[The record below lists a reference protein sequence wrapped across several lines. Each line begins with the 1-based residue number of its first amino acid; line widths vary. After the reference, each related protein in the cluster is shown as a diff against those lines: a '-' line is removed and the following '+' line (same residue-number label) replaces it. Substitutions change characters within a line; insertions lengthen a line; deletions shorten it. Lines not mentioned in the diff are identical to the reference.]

1 MEANLN
7 EMLTEVEAQIE
18 ECATTYSR
26 LKRVISTLIE
36 NEYYKE
42 AEWASD
48 QLYGELKYVP
58 ETLYEYRSIVG
69 DIRAGV
75 VLN

>member
-7 EMLTEVEAQIE
+7 EMLTEVEAQIV
-18 ECATTYSR
+18 ECETTYTR
-26 LKRVISTLIE
+26 LKRTISLLIE

-48 QLYGELKYVP
+48 QLYGELNYVP

-69 DIRAGV
+69 DIREAA